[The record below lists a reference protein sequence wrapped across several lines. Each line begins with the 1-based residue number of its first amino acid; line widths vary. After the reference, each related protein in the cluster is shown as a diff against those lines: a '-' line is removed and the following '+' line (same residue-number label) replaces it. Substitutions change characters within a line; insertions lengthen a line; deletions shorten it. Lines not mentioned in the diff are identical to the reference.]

1 MKKIAILVALVLLV
15 AVPAAFSQFR
25 VDIGF
30 NAPISV
36 GFSGF
41 DLGGEAVDVPS
52 FIPLP
57 FGQISYGLDLGPIT
71 VGLGLKA
78 YTLIIES
85 LAWPTLFVELDA
97 DPVIITASAGGG
109 LFIFFGA
116 IGSGTLDTHMFI
128 PDLAAHLKL
137 GRVARLG
144 LGVMTFVG
152 SEDQELFPYIL
163 YGSLQFSF
171 PL

>member
-30 NAPISV
+30 NAPISI

-41 DLGGEAVDVPS
+41 DIDGESVDVPS

-57 FGQISYGLDLGPIT
+57 FAQLSYGFDLGPVNLGI
-71 VGLGLKA
+71 GLKA

-85 LAWPTLFVELDA
+85 LAWPTLFVELDV
-97 DPVIITASAGGG
+97 DPVIITASVGGG
-109 LFIFFGA
+109 LFIYFGA
-116 IGSGTLDTHMFI
+116 IGNGTLDTHMFI

-137 GRVARLG
+137 GRVARFG
-144 LGVMTFVG
+144 LGVMTFVA
-152 SEDQELFPYIL
+152 SEEQELFPYIF

>member
-1 MKKIAILVALVLLV
+1 MKKIAILLALVLLV

-36 GFSGF
+36 GFRGL
-41 DLGGEAVDVPS
+41 DVDGEAVDVPS

-57 FGQISYGLDLGPIT
+57 FAQLSYGLDLGPINL
-71 VGLGLKA
+71 GFGLKA

-85 LAWPTLFVELDA
+85 LAWPILYAELDV
-97 DPVIITASAGGG
+97 DPVIITASVGGG
-109 LFIFFGA
+109 LFIYFGA
-116 IGSGTLDTHMFI
+116 IGNGTLDTHMFI
-128 PDLAAHLKL
+128 PDVAAHLKL
-137 GRVARLG
+137 GRVARVG
-144 LGVMTFVG
+144 LGAMTFIGAEGQDV
-152 SEDQELFPYIL
+152 FPYIF

>member
-1 MKKIAILVALVLLV
+1 MKKLAILLALVLLV

-25 VDIGF
+25 ADIGF
-30 NAPISV
+30 NAPISI
-36 GFSGF
+36 GFSSPE
-41 DLGGEAVDVPS
+41 LGVESLDVLN

-57 FGQISYGLDLGPIT
+57 FGQIAYGLDLGPIT

-78 YTLIIES
+78 YTAIVLS
-85 LAWPTLFVELDA
+85 VAWPTLFVELDL
-97 DPVIITASAGGG
+97 DPIVLTASAGGG
-109 LFIFFGA
+109 LFMFFGV
-116 IGSGTLDTHMFI
+116 IGAGTLDTNMFI
-128 PDLAAHLKL
+128 PELAAHLKL

-144 LGVMTFVG
+144 LGAMTFVA
-152 SEDQELFPYIL
+152 SEDQGVFPYIF

>member
-1 MKKIAILVALVLLV
+1 MKKLAILLALVLLV

-25 VDIGF
+25 VDLGF

-36 GFSGF
+36 GFSGL
-41 DLGGEAVDVPS
+41 DIDGESVDVPS

-57 FGQISYGLDLGPIT
+57 FGQIAYGLDLGPLT
-71 VGLGLKA
+71 LGVGLKA
-78 YTLIIES
+78 YTLIIMS
-85 LAWPTLFVELDA
+85 MAWPNLFVELDV
-97 DPVIITASAGGG
+97 DPIVITASAGGG
-109 LFIFFGA
+109 LFIYFGA
-116 IGSGTLDTHMFI
+116 LGSGTLDTHMFI
-128 PDLAAHLKL
+128 PDLTAHLKL

-144 LGVMTFVG
+144 LGVMTFVA
-152 SEDQELFPYIL
+152 SEDQGVFPYIF